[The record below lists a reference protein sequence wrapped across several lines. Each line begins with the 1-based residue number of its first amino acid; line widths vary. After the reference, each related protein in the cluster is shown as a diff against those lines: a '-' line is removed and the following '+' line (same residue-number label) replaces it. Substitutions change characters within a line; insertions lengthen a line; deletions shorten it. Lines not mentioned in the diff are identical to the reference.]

1 MLGTRLWNQKHIS
14 NFTFISKYFMFLDI
28 IENELNIIGRYF
40 PKKSEST
47 FFQCIFQSKKSK
59 MCLESDERSD
69 FDYE

>member
-1 MLGTRLWNQKHIS
+1 
-14 NFTFISKYFMFLDI
+14 MFLNI

-59 MCLESDERSD
+59 MWLECDDRSD
-69 FDYE
+69 FDDE